1 MAAVSLI
8 LKAVAEIAM
17 VLFLLWGF
25 INENKLV
32 RFEKKIFKAI
42 KKLRQKRRALREEER
57 AKELTD
63 ASFPSEY
70 ETERRSADKN
80 TQKRK
85 SQRSRVA

>member
-42 KKLRQKRRALREEER
+42 RKLREKRRTLREEER
-57 AKELTD
+57 ARELTE
-63 ASFPSEY
+63 ASFKSEY
-70 ETERRSADKN
+70 ETERRSSDKN
-80 TQKRK
+80 VNKRK
-85 SQRSRVA
+85 SQRNRVA